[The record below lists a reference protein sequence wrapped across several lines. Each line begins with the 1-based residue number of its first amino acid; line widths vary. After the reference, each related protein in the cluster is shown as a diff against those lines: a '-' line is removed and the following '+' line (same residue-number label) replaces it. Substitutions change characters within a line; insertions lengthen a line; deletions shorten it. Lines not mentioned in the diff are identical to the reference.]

1 MKRPFL
7 TSFIIALTLIISSI
21 FYNSRYQMPW
31 DKTIR
36 LPQGYYLGNID
47 TDPILLTG
55 PSSSGKAHL
64 GPAVDGYLVLPRIII
79 GHISSGKDASGYF
92 IVDMVTGKID
102 DGLSKQAW
110 IDKLRE
116 YEVTGDVKLWK
127 PSRRDEKLGR
137 NRFQVPWGQESAE

>member
-1 MKRPFL
+1 MKRPLL
-7 TSFIIALTLIISSI
+7 TSFIIALILVVSAI
-21 FYNSRYQMPW
+21 FNISRYQMPW

-55 PSSSGKAHL
+55 PSSSGKTQI

-79 GHISSGKDASGYF
+79 GHISSGRGASGYF
-92 IVDMVTGKID
+92 IVDMVTGEID
-102 DGLSKQAW
+102 ENLSRRAW
-110 IDKLRE
+110 ANKLQE
-116 YEVTGDVKLWK
+116 YELTGDVKLWK

-137 NRFQVPWGQESAE
+137 NRFQAPWDQENAE